1 MRRMLYFI
9 ELINF
14 SVKVFAA
21 TKGGV
26 ISFYGYTPIEESC
39 IYYINKCPLQ
49 PSGLSYSS
57 FIENVEEG
65 PRQDSYRTAPYGV
78 RCRHS
83 QHPTYYAATFTAR

>member
-39 IYYINKCPLQ
+39 IYYINTNA
-49 PSGLSYSS
+49 LSNHRVSRIVLS
-57 FIENVEEG
+57 
-65 PRQDSYRTAPYGV
+65 
-78 RCRHS
+78 
-83 QHPTYYAATFTAR
+83 